1 MARTQHQCYKTAKE
15 NIKADEVVVHVDFS
29 ENYDNKQQH
38 ATQSAYFGYQQF
50 SIYTVA
56 IYHKEGIEKMAIIT
70 PDKDHSHVVIYHLNN
85 FIIDKLKEKI
95 PSLRKVIFWSD
106 GCASQF
112 KSRYVFLDLTKL
124 HRDIDIEWN
133 YFESNHGKEAVDG
146 IGGCVKQKVFK
157 HVKAFKVVLSTAEEF
172 SKYANEVVAGIEVLY
187 HDTSEIEY
195 SSNKELAVAVN
206 GTRKVRMI
214 QRNVNGDTVKLFFFT
229 NSGTQDSFFIQ
240 SYASSQEICTSES
253 NQSPTNDQEVDLV
266 ISQPAGK
273 INIKT
278 GCWYAVYF
286 KAYDYW
292 FVGLA
297 IEIISENM
305 VKIDFLQQFGQ
316 NVNRF
321 GTKEEIEE
329 VQISDVFMGVS
340 HEPVPISSTRT
351 NQLKLSD
358 SDYERIAELFSGG
371 LY

>member
-1 MARTQHQCYKTAKE
+1 M
-15 NIKADEVVVHVDFS
+15 DFS

-70 PDKDHSHVVIYHLNN
+70 PDKDSHVATYYLNN
-85 FIIDKLKEKI
+85 FIINKLKEKI

-133 YFESNHGKEAVDG
+133 YFESNHGKGPVES
-146 IGGCVKQKVFK
+146 IGGGVKQKVFK

-195 SSNKELAVAVN
+195 SSNEELAVAVN
-206 GTRKVRMI
+206 GTRKVQMI
-214 QRNVNGDTVKLFFFT
+214 QCNVNGDTVKLSFFT

-240 SYASSQEICTSES
+240 SYTSSQEICTSES
-253 NQSPTNDQEVDLV
+253 NQSPTNDLEVDLI
-266 ISQPAGK
+266 ISQPTGK

-329 VQISDVFMGVS
+329 VQISDVFMDLS

-358 SDYERIAELFSGG
+358 SDYKRIAELFSGG